1 MNPTIGI
8 ALGLAGIYSA
18 SVLPFNRSPTAEPR
32 RALQGALTACS
43 VVDTTFVKR
52 LTGRRDYLDRP
63 PIEVEK
69 SIPGPERTSCMYV
82 EVTYELASPMK
93 AGTFASDRAFL
104 AKGGAKTAP
113 VSGIGDEAYYWWSPQ
128 PGRTRPVGIVFRT
141 KSSQLNIF
149 EVTSSDSIEI
159 FKPRLMQ
166 LAKSAAA
173 KLR

>member
-1 MNPTIGI
+1 
-8 ALGLAGIYSA
+8 
-18 SVLPFNRSPTAEPR
+18 
-32 RALQGALTACS
+32 
-43 VVDTTFVKR
+43 
-52 LTGRRDYLDRP
+52 
-63 PIEVEK
+63 
-69 SIPGPERTSCMYV
+69 MYV

-166 LAKSAAA
+166 LAKSPRTPNIAEHHTAITRR
-173 KLR
+173 KYWRPRESPDSRPPLRILCNGKQLESCRSDYTLCGDRPPLSAEL

>member
-1 MNPTIGI
+1 MNPTIRI
-8 ALGLAGIYSA
+8 ALGLAGIYSV
-18 SVLPFNRSPTAEPR
+18 SVLPFNPSTSAEPR
-32 RALQGALTACS
+32 RATQGAQTACS
-43 VVDTTFVKR
+43 VVDTTFLKR
-52 LTGRRDYLDRP
+52 LTGKRDYLNRP
-63 PIEVEK
+63 PNPVENAIE
-69 SIPGPERTSCMYV
+69 GPERSSCMYV
-82 EVTYELASPMK
+82 EVSYELASPMK

-104 AKGGAKTAP
+104 EKGGAKTAP

-159 FKPRLMQ
+159 FKPRLMA